1 MKFVAISDTHGQHN
15 YLTLPKGDVLI
26 HAGDMAMKGT
36 RPEVEDF
43 LNWFASLHFP
53 HKILIAGNHDFFFE
67 RAPQDDIDGIIPA
80 GVTYLNDSAVT
91 INNITIWGSPITP
104 WFFNWAFNR
113 HRGDDIAKHWNLI
126 PQQTD
131 IIITHGPVANIL
143 DATTSGHNAGCADLL
158 QKINEIQPKV
168 HICGHIHEA
177 YGVVEKQG
185 TTFINASALNEKY
198 QLVNKPVVFEL

>member
-1 MKFVAISDTHGQHN
+1 
-15 YLTLPKGDVLI
+15 
-26 HAGDMAMKGT
+26 MKGT
-36 RPEVEDF
+36 RLEVEDF
-43 LNWFASLHFP
+43 LKWFVNLNFI

-67 RAPQDDIDGIIPA
+67 RAPQDEIDSIIPA

-113 HRGDDIAKHWNLI
+113 HRGEAIAKHWALI
-126 PQQTD
+126 PPQTD
-131 IIITHGPVANIL
+131 IVITHGPVANIL
-143 DATTSGHNAGCADLL
+143 DTTTSGHNAGCADLL
-158 QKINEIQPKV
+158 QKINEIKPKV

-185 TTFINASALNEKY
+185 TTFINASVLNEKY
-198 QLVNKPVVFEL
+198 QLVNKPVVFDL